1 MNFESA
7 TDFVLDVSWN
17 PVNPLL
23 FSSSDSEGNLDIWDI
38 SSNIE
43 DPIKHLNIDGKGIN
57 KLKWSNDGSK
67 LAAGDS
73 DGNVSLF
80 GLD

>member
-38 SSNIE
+38 STNIE
-43 DPIKHLNIDGKGIN
+43 DPIKHLNIGKYNMSRIQN
-57 KLKWSNDGSK
+57 N
-67 LAAGDS
+67 
-73 DGNVSLF
+73 
-80 GLD
+80 